1 MKKGALIIGDFLG
14 MILEF
19 IPVIIVSIF
28 ILFVAFAYLNE
39 KIDIHNM
46 EVFLLSRQLLYSDSC
61 LAFSDDY
68 RVFPMNVDT
77 KKLVDERLGSCF
89 SKSSMGFRLTLFDDQ
104 GREIKS
110 AKSLTL
116 RQEGYLTRGATVD
129 YPVCKAVPEYKCSK
143 RKELV
148 VYHTENSIKSGFLVI
163 EVVNRVS

>member
-28 ILFVAFAYLNE
+28 ILFVAFAFLNE
-39 KIDIHNM
+39 KIDTHDI
-46 EVFLLSRQLLYSDSC
+46 EVFMLSRDLLYSDSC

-68 RVFPMNVDT
+68 RVFPMHVDT
-77 KKLVDERLGSCF
+77 KKLDDERLGSCF
-89 SKSSMGFRLTLFDDQ
+89 SKSSMGFRITLLDSQ
-104 GREIKS
+104 GREVKS

-116 RQEGYLTRGATVD
+116 KQEGYLTKGASVN

-143 RKELV
+143 RKELI
-148 VYHTENSIKSGFLVI
+148 VYHTENKIQSGFLVI